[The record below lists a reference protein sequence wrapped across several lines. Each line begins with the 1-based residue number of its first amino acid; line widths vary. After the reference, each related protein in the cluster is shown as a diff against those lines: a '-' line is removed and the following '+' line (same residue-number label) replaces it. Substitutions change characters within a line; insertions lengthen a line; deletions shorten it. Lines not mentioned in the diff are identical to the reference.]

1 MGRRPSAA
9 LRSSR
14 RPAIATDRD
23 LVTRRLAELDG
34 TADQYLDAERVAST
48 KAAYAQ
54 DWAAWED
61 YVRWAGIPLLSGGRG
76 ALVGFVLWHEHG
88 APRLDQAAG
97 APLAPTTIRR
107 RLAGALHGLRHYSVE
122 IDPRAMPAANEA
134 LAIYRRR
141 LAQQGITRGRG
152 QAHPVTLQDVLAM
165 SAACPQTTAGIRD
178 RAMVVLGFYAATRA
192 SDQANLLT
200 TDVVVEQ
207 SGLVVDVRV
216 GKTTGRSALPRRRH
230 PLLCPRAAWL
240 AWLEVVQASTG
251 PALRRIDRHGRV
263 SERPLSAE
271 AVTAVIARAGKRAE
285 LPYPVTCHSLRAGF
299 ATEAYR
305 DGQELLDIARQG
317 RWAPG
322 SQELFRYIRSV
333 DQWRHNAA
341 DGLDL
346 DPSDSCLRP
355 SRHAGEAPEPDGS
368 EHPSGARRAAGRSGR
383 GLDQAIT

>member
-1 MGRRPSAA
+1 MVDTAQ
-9 LRSSR
+9 RSSSR
-14 RPAIATDRD
+14 APVEQAGLRG
-23 LVTRRLAELDG
+23 LVKGRLADLDAA
-34 TADQYLDAERVAST
+34 ADQYLDRKRVAST
-48 KAAYAQ
+48 KSAYAQ

-76 ALVGFVLWHEHG
+76 AMVGFVLWHEHG

-141 LAQQGITRGRG
+141 LAQQGIARGRG

-165 SAACPQTTAGIRD
+165 SAACPQTTAGVRD

-192 SDQANLLT
+192 SDQANLLA

-216 GKTTGRSALPRRRH
+216 GKTTGTSALPLRRH

-240 AWLEVVQASTG
+240 AWRDIAPAGTG
-251 PALRRIDRHGRV
+251 SPALSRIDRHGHV
-263 SERPLSAE
+263 SDRPLSPA
-271 AVTAVIARAGKRAE
+271 AVTAVIARAGARAA

-299 ATEAYR
+299 ATEAFR

-322 SQELFRYIRSV
+322 SQELFRYIRAV
-333 DQWRHNAA
+333 ERWTHNAA

-346 DPSDSCLRP
+346 DPSAFPRP
-355 SRHAGEAPEPDGS
+355 
-368 EHPSGARRAAGRSGR
+368 
-383 GLDQAIT
+383 